1 MRSFTYAHDAIRS
14 ELDELQ
20 QMTTELDPDDPEE
33 VTELRDR
40 FDFFTTYMGIHDDI
54 EDAGLY
60 PALDDLREDVSEIY
74 EWDHEQAEEYFET
87 FDEQLDAVESGDG
100 SASKDD
106 LIETIASIKALLY
119 AHSRKEDELLLPLL
133 AKEFPV
139 EDQAEIAGKAGK
151 VTPDELTED
160 TTKFMMSRIDRE
172 GREHML
178 GVYEQTMPDEKF
190 ETVLEW
196 TREAVPED
204 EWEPLADSV
213 DAVSS

>member
-1 MRSFTYAHDAIRS
+1 MGRVSGPLRSFTYAHDAIRT

-20 QMTTELDPDDPEE
+20 QLTTDLDPDDPEA

-60 PALDDLREDVSEIY
+60 PALDDLRADASEIY

-87 FDEQLDAVESGDG
+87 FGEQLDAVKSGDG
-100 SASKDD
+100 SASKAD
-106 LIETIASIKALLY
+106 LIETMASIKALLY

-133 AKEFPV
+133 AEELPV
-139 EDQAEIAGKAGK
+139 ENQADIAGKAGE

-160 TTKFMMSRIDRE
+160 TTKFMMARINQD

-178 GVYEQTMPDEKF
+178 GVYEQTMPDKVF
-190 ETVLEW
+190 KTVLEW
-196 TREAVPED
+196 TRETV
-204 EWEPLADSV
+204 
-213 DAVSS
+213 